1 MTESDPL
8 SGRPAPEGTAA
19 PGMELPGADRRPARQ
34 RDPGL
39 RHLGSVFHAPSRT
52 FGELARS
59 PTIAAALIAVA
70 LAGALKATAVSRA
83 ADLDAFAQHTFQQQ
97 TERMPG
103 TFSRGMSDAD
113 RERAFEATRGA
124 LRLSRNFA
132 PVLGGIGA
140 AIAPVAAAGFF
151 LLLFGI
157 LGSPGSFRV
166 ILSTVAHAGWPP
178 AAVSSL
184 LTCLVVW
191 LSHPMAP
198 ERAAE
203 PLRAHLAAAL
213 PGLEGAA
220 AVLASRVDLFLAW
233 ELALVTVGFAIT
245 LGIARR
251 RSFAVALGL
260 WVLVTAVALGA
271 TALSDVV
278 RIGVGAAPA

>member
-1 MTESDPL
+1 M
-8 SGRPAPEGTAA
+8 
-19 PGMELPGADRRPARQ
+19 
-34 RDPGL
+34 
-39 RHLGSVFHAPSRT
+39 
-52 FGELARS
+52 
-59 PTIAAALIAVA
+59 IAAGLIALA
-70 LAGALKATAVSRA
+70 LAGAIRATAVSRA
-83 ADLDAFAQHTFQQQ
+83 GDLDAVAHHTFEQQ

-103 TFSRGMSDAD
+103 TLARGMSDAD

-132 PVLGGIGA
+132 PILGGIGGA
-140 AIAPVAAAGFF
+140 LAPVAAAGFF

-178 AAVSSL
+178 AAVSTV

-203 PLRAHLAAAL
+203 PLRAHLGATVA
-213 PGLEGAA
+213 GLEGVAA
-220 AVLASRVDLFLAW
+220 ALASRVDLFLAW
-233 ELALVTVGFAIT
+233 ELALVTIGFGITVGVS
-245 LGIARR
+245 RR

-260 WVLVTAVALGA
+260 WALVTAVAVGI
-271 TALSDVV
+271 ALFANTVSF
-278 RIGVGAAPA
+278 RIGTGSA

>member
-1 MTESDPL
+1 MDRE
-8 SGRPAPEGTAA
+8 A
-19 PGMELPGADRRPARQ
+19 RRPPRSEESRSQFARLGGMFFS
-34 RDPGL
+34 PG
-39 RHLGSVFHAPSRT
+39 RI
-52 FGELARS
+52 FGELTRS
-59 PTIAAALIAVA
+59 PAIAAALMALA
-70 LAGALKATAVSRA
+70 LAGAVRATAVSRA
-83 ADLDAFAQHTFQQQ
+83 GELDAVAQHTFEQQA
-97 TERMPG
+97 ERMPG
-103 TFSRGMSDAD
+103 TFARGMSDAD

-132 PVLGGIGA
+132 PVLGGIGGA
-140 AIAPVAAAGFF
+140 LAPVAAAGFF

-178 AAVSSL
+178 AAVSTV

-203 PLRAHLAAAL
+203 PLRAHFGAAVTSL
-213 PGLEGAA
+213 DGAA
-220 AVLASRVDLFLAW
+220 AALASRVDLFLAW

-245 LGIARR
+245 VGVSRR

-260 WVLVTAVALGA
+260 WALVTAVA
-271 TALSDVV
+271 
-278 RIGVGAAPA
+278 VGAALLANVVSFRIGSGPA

>member
-1 MTESDPL
+1 MDRE
-8 SGRPAPEGTAA
+8 A
-19 PGMELPGADRRPARQ
+19 RRPPRSQESRSQFARLGGMFLS
-34 RDPGL
+34 PG
-39 RHLGSVFHAPSRT
+39 RT

-59 PTIAAALIAVA
+59 PALASALIALA
-70 LAGALKATAVSRA
+70 LAGAVRATAVSRA
-83 ADLDAFAQHTFQQQ
+83 GELDAVAQHTFEQQ
-97 TERMPG
+97 TERMRG
-103 TFSRGMSDAD
+103 TFGRGMSDTD
-113 RERAFEATRGA
+113 RERSFEATRGA

-132 PVLGGIGA
+132 PVLGGIGGA
-140 AIAPVAAAGFF
+140 LAPVAAAGFF

-178 AAVSSL
+178 AAVSTV

-203 PLRAHLAAAL
+203 PLRAHFGAAVT
-213 PGLEGAA
+213 GLDGAA
-220 AVLASRVDLFLAW
+220 AALASRVDLFLAW

-245 LGIARR
+245 VGVSRR

-260 WVLVTAVALGA
+260 WALVTAVA
-271 TALSDVV
+271 
-278 RIGVGAAPA
+278 VGAALLANVVSFRIGSGPA

>member
-1 MTESDPL
+1 MEP
-8 SGRPAPEGTAA
+8 PGT
-19 PGMELPGADRRPARQ
+19 MDRRAHRSPRSQESRSQFARLGAMFFS
-34 RDPGL
+34 PG
-39 RHLGSVFHAPSRT
+39 RAFA
-52 FGELARS
+52 ELAHS
-59 PTIAAALIAVA
+59 PGIAAALIALA
-70 LAGALKATAVSRA
+70 LAGAIQATAISRA
-83 ADLDAFAQHTFQQQ
+83 ADLDAIAQYAYEQHT
-97 TERMPG
+97 EGMPG
-103 TFSRGMSDAD
+103 TFSRNMSDAD

-132 PVLGGIGA
+132 PVLGGIGGA
-140 AIAPVAAAGFF
+140 VAPLAAAGFF

-178 AAVSSL
+178 AAVSTV
-184 LTCLVVW
+184 LTCLVVG

-203 PLRAHLAAAL
+203 PLRAHLAAVL

-220 AVLASRVDLFLAW
+220 AALASRVDLFLAW

-245 LGIARR
+245 VGVSRR

-260 WVLVTAVALGA
+260 WALVTAVAVGV
-271 TALSDVV
+271 ALLAGVV
-278 RIGVGAAPA
+278 GFQVGAAPA